1 MTKFYNIAIVLSFVG
16 LWINAILPQNLEIIL
31 GFLLIFS
38 FGILHGSND
47 ILILD
52 TIENKKSHF
61 PFLRILTTYIL
72 TVLIAVVVFYMLPSL
87 ALLLFILFSGF
98 HFGQQHWEHKELN
111 TSFLVQNLFY
121 AVYGLFVLNLLFVCQ
136 SQEVTAIVDIIT
148 KQKITANLIEY
159 TFIINAVLL
168 LILGSY
174 LFFKNAGFKT
184 QLIAEGFYLLLFAI
198 IFKVGTLIWSFA
210 IYFIFWHSIPS
221 LLEQIQ
227 FIYGTISKKSVWTY
241 CKKALPYWLV
251 SIAGMGILVYLFE
264 DSSLFYALFFSFIAA
279 VTFPHTIVINK
290 LFMNKKTQPD

>member
-1 MTKFYNIAIVLSFVG
+1 MTNFYNIAIVLSFVG

-52 TIENKKSHF
+52 TIENKKSQF
-61 PFLRILTTYIL
+61 PFLKILITYVI
-72 TVLIAVVVFYMLPSL
+72 TVLIVVVVFYMLPSF

-98 HFGQQHWEHKELN
+98 HFGQQHWEHKDLN
-111 TSFLVQNLFY
+111 VSMVVKNMFY
-121 AVYGLFVLNLLFVCQ
+121 AIYGLLVLNLLFVCQ
-136 SQEVTAIVDIIT
+136 SKDVINIVDIIT
-148 KQKITANLIEY
+148 GQKITVTLIQY
-159 TFIINAVLL
+159 TFIVNTILLITAAGYLL
-168 LILGSY
+168 L
-174 LFFKNAGFKT
+174 KNSDLKS
-184 QLIAEGFYLLLFAI
+184 QLLAEVFYLLLFAI

-227 FIYGTISKKSVWTY
+227 FIYGNISKKSIWDY

-251 SIAGMGILVYLFE
+251 SLTGMAVLVYLFE
-264 DSSLFYALFFSFIAA
+264 DTALFYALFFSFIAA

-290 LFMNKKTQPD
+290 LFMNKKTQPE